1 MDDSI
6 INNTPHNGE
15 EATLAETSA
24 LEVRSAE
31 VQEIIGRP
39 PHWLVRWGI
48 TAFFGVLGLVLL
60 SAWAIKYPETINAP
74 VKLTAINAPKTVQS
88 RIEGKLVRLLAGNNT
103 RVQKGQVLG
112 WLESTASHRQVLA
125 LSSKIDSMRK
135 WLTSGKLN
143 KFHNLRF
150 DGYSDLGELQNAF
163 QTFEQAWRTFVS
175 YQPGRFYS
183 RKKRLL
189 KQELTYNQMLLKQLK
204 QQKELQ
210 QSDVKLSQKEYHA
223 KKKLAEKNLVAPL
236 EIARKRGDLRAARL
250 PLLQTESAIIRNHSQ
265 QMVKKQKLMELNK
278 QMAQQKSIFLQALNS
293 LQSATE
299 AWEEKYLLTAPVSG
313 KFIYGG
319 ILQENQTLRAGQ
331 KVGYIQPDNTHFFG
345 EVMISQHS
353 FGKINKGQKVLVRF
367 SGYPYQ
373 EFGSV
378 EGRLDYL
385 SAMPVRDSI
394 FVGKVSFPK
403 GFTTNYGKKLS
414 PRNGLM
420 GQAQI
425 ITEDMT
431 LLERFYNNIA
441 KQIR

>member
-60 SAWAIKYPETINAP
+60 SAWTIKYPETIDTP

-88 RIEGKLVRLLAGNNT
+88 RIRGKLVRLLADNNR
-103 RVQKGQVLG
+103 RVQKGQILG
-112 WLESTASHRQVLA
+112 WLESTASHRQVLD
-125 LSSKIDSMRK
+125 LSTKVDSMRK
-135 WLTSGKLN
+135 WLTAGKMGKIESLS
-143 KFHNLRF
+143 FE
-150 DGYSDLGELQNAF
+150 DYSDLGELQNTF
-163 QTFEQAWRTFVS
+163 QTFEQAYRTFIS
-175 YQPGRFYS
+175 YLPGRFYS
-183 RKKRLL
+183 RKQQQL
-189 KQELTYNQMLLKQLK
+189 KQEVAYNQMLLKQLK
-204 QQKELQ
+204 LQKELQ
-210 QSDVKLSQKEYHA
+210 QSDLQLTRKEYEA
-223 KKKLAEKNLVAPL
+223 QKKLADRNLVAPL
-236 EIARKRGDLRAARL
+236 EIARKKGDLRAARL

-265 QMVKKQKLMELNK
+265 QIAKKQKFMELNR
-278 QMAQQKSIFLQALNS
+278 QIAQQKSIFLQALNS
-293 LQSATE
+293 LQSAID
-299 AWEEKYLLTAPVSG
+299 AWKEKYLLSAPVSG

-331 KVGYIQPDNTHFFG
+331 KVGYIQPGNTHFFG
-345 EVMISQHS
+345 ELRISQHS
-353 FGKINKGQKVLVRF
+353 FGKIFQGQKVLVRL

-385 SAMPVRDSI
+385 SDVPVRDSI

-403 GFTTNYGKKLS
+403 GFTTNYGKTLS

-420 GQAQI
+420 GNAQI